1 MAEDKKRVRN
11 KQISF
16 RISESEYE
24 EEWVVNI
31 IDNINRLVNII
42 SLQN

>member
-24 EEWVVNI
+24 EE
-31 IDNINRLVNII
+31 
-42 SLQN
+42 